1 MMLILKW
8 SAMVLVELSWLVSTS
23 TDKKFKT
30 KKNIQIKTNKW
41 IKNEIMN
48 LYYKMLP
55 LKRSEM
61 VLVELS

>member
-30 KKNIQIKTNKW
+30 KKKNTNQNKQMDKEW
-41 IKNEIMN
+41 NNEF
-48 LYYKMLP
+48 
-55 LKRSEM
+55 
-61 VLVELS
+61 VL